1 MKNALIIA
9 GLFVL
14 LISPCFAQTGE
25 ARVKE
30 MLADNL
36 GSFIATGA
44 ASMETDSEGIL
55 AGKREY
61 KSGDKALELVIA
73 IVDTEAKI
81 EMMNGYVQDLID
93 MGERFGLEM
102 QVVEGENQFGII
114 THNSKS
120 ESKLGGVFMRVEDN
134 LIRAEITNTEGL
146 GISRDLL
153 QTLGFPIDESE
164 TASSKAKVDS
174 PQKTTEKPTGAE
186 AKMLRMLTDS
196 YGSFKAAGSAKTGTN
211 EKGVKQMSRNYE
223 SGNKIFKLKIT
234 ALGTSDESQ
243 KARDKVK
250 KKINSIEANEEKK
263 VIQND
268 NKSGVFYFEKQEN
281 TGRIY
286 VIFQN
291 NYLIVGTLTNAVD
304 LEEVKNVYRAMD
316 FSVLK

>member
-1 MKNALIIA
+1 MKKVVAISAL
-9 GLFVL
+9 FL
-14 LISPCFAQTGE
+14 LSVISCLSQDRE
-25 ARVKE
+25 AEVKK

-36 GSFIATGA
+36 GPFMATGS
-44 ASMETDSEGIL
+44 ASLETDSEGIL

-61 KSGDKALELVIA
+61 KSGDKVLELVIA

-81 EMMNGYVQDLID
+81 EMMNGYVQDVID

-102 QVVEGENQFGII
+102 QVVEGENQFGIL

-120 ESKLGGVFMRVEDN
+120 ESKLGGVFMRIEAH

-146 GISRDLL
+146 GISRELL
-153 QTLGFPIDESE
+153 HTLGFPIDGSEPAPLQAKTPQETTKKPSEAES
-164 TASSKAKVDS
+164 
-174 PQKTTEKPTGAE
+174 
-186 AKMLRMLTDS
+186 KMIRMLPDS
-196 YGSFKAAGSAKTGTN
+196 FVAFKAAGSAKTGTN
-211 EKGVKQMSRNYE
+211 EKGVKQVSRNYE

-250 KKINSIEANEEKK
+250 KKINSIEAIVEKK

-268 NKSGVFYFEKQEN
+268 NKSGVFYFDKQEN

-304 LEEVKNVYRAMD
+304 LEKVKNVYRAMD